1 MLTLEKFVYIKKV
14 LERVHTFMAVNLQ
27 KGQKINLKKSD
38 GSKLSKIMVGLGW
51 DAAESKGGFLSSIF
65 GSSNNIDC
73 DASVFLCKDGKLQ
86 SNDDVVYFGNLQH
99 NSGAVKHMGDNLTGE
114 GEGDDEQIFVNLDKI
129 PPQYDKLV
137 FVVNIYKA
145 VDRKQHFG
153 MIKNAFIRIV
163 DSESNTELCR
173 YNLSDNYDG
182 MLAMVT
188 GEVYKK
194 NGEWKFNAI
203 GNGTKDA
210 GLGELSRR
218 FQ

>member
-1 MLTLEKFVYIKKV
+1 
-14 LERVHTFMAVNLQ
+14 MAVNLQ
-27 KGQKINLKKSD
+27 KGQKISLKKSD

-51 DAAESKGGFLSSIF
+51 DAAENKGGGFLSSIF
-65 GSSNNIDC
+65 GSKKDIDC
-73 DASVFLCKDGKLQ
+73 DASVFICKDGKLRD
-86 SNDDVVYFGNLQH
+86 NDDIVYFGNLQH

-114 GEGDDEQIFVNLDKI
+114 GEGDDEQIFVNLDKL
-129 PPQYDKLV
+129 PEQYDRLV
-137 FVVNIYKA
+137 FVVNIYQA

-173 YNLSDNYDG
+173 YNLSDDYDG
-182 MLAMVT
+182 MLAMVA

-194 NGEWKFNAI
+194 NGEWKFNAV

-210 GLGELSRR
+210 GLGDLSRR
-218 FQ
+218 FT